1 MFVLDALVFPNY
13 SIVIGKSCFE
23 DFHDPSSLFQG
34 QVSETDIDSSADP
47 MSRPLVMP
55 IEGVVGGNNGRGEI
69 LSELTLEHFDD
80 IDETF
85 FKLGVKLHDHK
96 WFLEGVFHYVVMG
109 GTCLQGNIVI
119 DAVYGMVVRWRC
131 LFCHRSMGPTA
142 VRRLGP
148 IRIEDELVTND
159 KHDDN
164 HDYAEEDFD

>member
-1 MFVLDALVFPNY
+1 MFVLDAQVFPNY

-47 MSRPLVMP
+47 MSGPLVLP

-69 LSELTLEHFDD
+69 LSELTLEHLDD
-80 IDETF
+80 IHEAAF
-85 FKLGVKLHDHK
+85 EFGGKFHDYPCS
-96 WFLEGVFHYVVMG
+96 LEGVLHNIVVICA
-109 GTCLQGNIVI
+109 CLDRNIVI
-119 DAVYGMVVRWRC
+119 DVVYGMVVRWRC